1 MGEDRWGRYADA
13 MHADYLAGNRPVF
26 DERLIG
32 LCLRKAKDSQTVA
45 HPDCGKGP

>member
-1 MGEDRWGRYADA
+1 
-13 MHADYLAGNRPVF
+13 
-26 DERLIG
+26 LIG